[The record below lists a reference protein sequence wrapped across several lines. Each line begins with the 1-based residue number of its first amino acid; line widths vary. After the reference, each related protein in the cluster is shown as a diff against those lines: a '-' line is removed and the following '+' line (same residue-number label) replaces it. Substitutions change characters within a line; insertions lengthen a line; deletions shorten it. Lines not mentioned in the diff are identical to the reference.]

1 MEKEG
6 SFCTHKWQNLHKFV
20 IAMNL
25 YASYKS
31 INLYK
36 TKIELLREIVKYLF
50 PHFID
55 LLGGEDKWRIKLGK
69 GINLIE

>member
-1 MEKEG
+1 MEKEY
-6 SFCTHKWQNLHKFV
+6 THKWRNLHKFV
-20 IAMNL
+20 IAVNI

-36 TKIELLREIVKYLF
+36 TKIELLQEIVKYLF

-55 LLGGEDKWRIKLGK
+55 LLREKTNGE
-69 GINLIE
+69 